1 MGFYMLQGCYTQ
13 PAMKNLVARPE
24 NRTKAGGA
32 LLKALGGKM
41 HQYFMSFG
49 EYDFVAIVEMPDDQA
64 AAAAS
69 MALGSAG
76 HLSGVKTTK
85 LMTGDEAMAAMAAVP
100 RHHRLRCRRG
110 SDPAQYRHQQ
120 HRRQQPSSRPH
131 HDLSRL
137 SE

>member
-1 MGFYMLQGCYTQ
+1 MGFYMIQGCYTQ
-13 PAMKNLVARPE
+13 AAMKNLVARPE

-32 LLKALGGKM
+32 LIKALGGKM

-49 EYDFVAIVEMPDDQA
+49 EYDFLAIVEMPDDQA

-85 LMTGDEAMAAMAAVP
+85 LMTGTEAVAAMTAAGAAAASLAVP
-100 RHHRLRCRRG
+100 KG
-110 SDPAQYRHQQ
+110 K
-120 HRRQQPSSRPH
+120 
-131 HDLSRL
+131 
-137 SE
+137 

>member
-1 MGFYMLQGCYTQ
+1 MI
-13 PAMKNLVARPE
+13 
-24 NRTKAGGA
+24 
-32 LLKALGGKM
+32 KALGGKM

-85 LMTGDEAMAAMAAVP
+85 LMTGDEAMAAMAAAGAAATSLAVP
-100 RHHRLRCRRG
+100 KGKCRA
-110 SDPAQYRHQQ
+110 PYRHQRYR
-120 HRRQQPSSRPH
+120 HQQPSSRAH

>member
-1 MGFYMLQGCYTQ
+1 MGFYMIQGCYTQ
-13 PAMKNLVARPE
+13 PAIKNLVARPE
-24 NRTKAGGA
+24 NRSKAGGA
-32 LLKALGGKM
+32 LVKALGGKL

-85 LMTGDEAMAAMAAVP
+85 LMTVDEAMAAMAAAGAAASSLAVP
-100 RHHRLRCRRG
+100 KG
-110 SDPAQYRHQQ
+110 K
-120 HRRQQPSSRPH
+120 
-131 HDLSRL
+131 
-137 SE
+137 

>member
-13 PAMKNLVARPE
+13 PAMKNLVAKPE

-32 LLKALGGKM
+32 LIKALGGKM

-69 MALGSAG
+69 MALGGAG
-76 HLSGVKTTK
+76 HLSGVRTTK
-85 LMTGDEAMAAMAAVP
+85 LMTGDEAMAAMAAAGAAATSLAVP
-100 RHHRLRCRRG
+100 KG
-110 SDPAQYRHQQ
+110 K
-120 HRRQQPSSRPH
+120 
-131 HDLSRL
+131 
-137 SE
+137 